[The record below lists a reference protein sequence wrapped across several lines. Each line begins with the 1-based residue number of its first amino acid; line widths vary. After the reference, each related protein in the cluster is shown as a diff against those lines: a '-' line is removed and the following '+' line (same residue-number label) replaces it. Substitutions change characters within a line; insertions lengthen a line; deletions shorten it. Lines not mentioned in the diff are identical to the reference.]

1 MRKFLLISFSL
12 FLVLFLV
19 VTYAALNRNNLSS
32 YASYIGPLIPE
43 KFKTFI
49 KENVFIFD
57 KIDNQKIIIEKQEKK
72 IQKISL
78 STESKFRNKNLKIL
92 FNQLDDA
99 KFININKNN
108 FNFKK
113 FSTSSIITGKWEV
126 TGGSFYL
133 EKFEST

>member
-1 MRKFLLISFSL
+1 M
-12 FLVLFLV
+12 
-19 VTYAALNRNNLSS
+19 
-32 YASYIGPLIPE
+32 IPK
-43 KFKTFI
+43 KFKIFI
-49 KENVFIFD
+49 KENVFILD

-78 STESKFRNKNLKIL
+78 TTESKFRNKNLKIL
-92 FNQLDDA
+92 FNKLDDA
-99 KFININKNN
+99 KLNKIKKIN

-133 EKFEST
+133 EKFQNNLIVVSATGIISYGNVDFYNKNHATFSSIKSNLENLI